1 MIGPGS
7 DKKGEDIDGGDG
19 SDVGA
24 FFTQLLRAS
33 ARCPE
38 KCAILCNLM
47 QIRFCA
53 NYSND

>member
-1 MIGPGS
+1 M
-7 DKKGEDIDGGDG
+7 KVGEDIDGGVG
-19 SDVGA
+19 SNVGP
-24 FFTQLLRAS
+24 FFTQLLRVG

-47 QIRFCA
+47 QIRFCT

>member
-1 MIGPGS
+1 M
-7 DKKGEDIDGGDG
+7 KKGEDIDGGDG